1 MITTEHIINKY
12 QSLAKQQISSLTKD
26 EQNYL
31 MTLYN
36 DSDSVQES
44 LYRLINNISIRP
56 VCAICGKPV
65 KFVKMSKG
73 FAATCSKECKYKLSQ
88 QKRGQYYFTNFG
100 VRCPFKIKE
109 CVDKRTATWNK
120 KYGGNPNFDKAVRKK
135 IETTNLSRYGV
146 KAPIQ
151 NKDIYGKLQQ
161 TCLTKYNST
170 NVYSSDYGKD
180 KCKQTWISKYGVDN
194 PLKNAEISKKA
205 KGTLISKYGVD
216 NVFKLQEY
224 QHKAYQTKK
233 KNKTSISKI
242 EQQFEQYLISH
253 HINYVP
259 QYKSDKYPFNCDFY
273 LSDLDVYIEIQGH
286 AVHGK
291 HPFNS
296 SDLNDIQQLQLLQ
309 EKSKHNNFYKAII
322 YIWTVRDPLK
332 RQIAKQNNIQLLEI
346 FTNNYN
352 DAIQI
357 FTKYMDE
364 SQ

>member
-1 MITTEHIINKY
+1 MITSEHIINKY
-12 QSLAKQQISSLTKD
+12 QSLNKQQISSLTKD

-65 KFVKMSKG
+65 KFIKMSKG
-73 FAATCSKECKYKLSQ
+73 FAATCSKGCKYKLSQ
-88 QKRGQYYFTNFG
+88 QKRDQYYFTNFG

-109 CVDKRTATWNK
+109 CMDKRTTTWNK
-120 KYGGNPNFDKAVRKK
+120 KYGGNPNFDKAVRQK
-135 IETTNLSRYGV
+135 IENTNLQRYGV

-151 NKDIYGKLQQ
+151 NKDIHNKLKQ

-170 NVYSSDYGKD
+170 NVYSSEYGKN
-180 KCKQTWISKYGVDN
+180 KCKQTWIEHYGVDN
-194 PLKNAEISKKA
+194 PLRNAEISKKA
-205 KGTLISKYGVD
+205 KDTLISKYGVD
-216 NVFKLQEY
+216 NVFKLPEY
-224 QHKAYQTKK
+224 QKKAYQTKR
-233 KNKTSISKI
+233 KNKVSISKI
-242 EQQFEQYLISH
+242 EQRFEQYLKNH
-253 HINYVP
+253 NFNYET
-259 QYKSDKYPFNCDFY
+259 QYRSDKYPFNCDFY
-273 LSDLDVYIEIQGH
+273 LTDLDIYIEIQGH

-291 HPFNS
+291 HPYNS
-296 SDLNDIQQLQLLQ
+296 SDSADLQQLSILQ
-309 EKSKHNNFYKAII
+309 EKSKYNNFYKAII

-332 RQIAKQNNIQLLEI
+332 RQIAKQNNIELLEI

-357 FTKYMDE
+357 FTKYMSE
-364 SQ
+364 R